1 MGRYPHRHPPV
12 IATRPITR
20 TPVMHLLRD
29 LFAAGVAAAPVA
41 ALLTIALHGRTTL
54 SGLSLQWA
62 TTFAVLTLTTV
73 AWAILV
79 RAWNRHGTVHPATIL
94 SVIPGI
100 WRGLVPATFIATVTT
115 VATYASDDLF
125 HALAHEPRLAG
136 TLLPVT
142 ILIAGAAPWW
152 VDRRARLDRAAADR
166 ARDLATVASL
176 VATGIA
182 TAGAWHVVATDDL
195 IRYWSVADAW
205 RAGLGWSVT
214 GGVPGSGDY
223 YLVELPIYP
232 LLAEGAFRVLG
243 HTYAALRTPAIV
255 VTAFLPFA
263 TWAAA
268 RGVGAGRTWAVA
280 IALMMATIPHART
293 YVFGAAQPDG
303 TFATFLTAFVALGAR
318 AAPALRG
325 DGTLSIRLAV
335 ATGIAAAASLLTRP
349 EGMVYV
355 GGIVIGA
362 LATARPK
369 RWSISTWR
377 GLLLGGAVVAVPA
390 AAFSAIML
398 RDLGIVWPGGWAN
411 IASVTHAW
419 PNFDSIVRNNL
430 PWYAETIGLPREA
443 GVPIG
448 AATLVVILA
457 GMAILARRMPALVGI
472 PLATALGTTV
482 IFLTP
487 ATIAADNISPI
498 TFYRHAAVAYP
509 CVAVALAALGPRAGR
524 AVAPIQMAALTVA
537 LAIFAGNTYA
547 LAVATERDHDQLLTI
562 YPPEPVVTALGLWR
576 IAPTLPTLPMM
587 PGPRN
592 GSSVDPSFDYLGFR
606 KALFESVRTVD
617 QHIEDDGRAWALAI
631 AIFGATGLAATATDT
646 RRSRQR
652 G

>member
-1 MGRYPHRHPPV
+1 M
-12 IATRPITR
+12 IATRPA
-20 TPVMHLLRD
+20 TPPPLVSILRD
-29 LFAAGVAAAPVA
+29 LIVAGVAAAPIA

-54 SGLSLQWA
+54 RGLSLQWA
-62 TTFAVLTLTTV
+62 TNFAVITLVTV
-73 AWAILV
+73 AWAILA
-79 RAWNRHGTVHPATIL
+79 RAWNRHGTVRPATVL
-94 SVIPGI
+94 GVIPGI
-100 WRGLVPATFIATVTT
+100 WRGILPAATVAAVAT

-136 TLLPVT
+136 TLLPGT
-142 ILIAGAAPWW
+142 ILLAGAAPWW
-152 VDRRARLDRAAADR
+152 VDRRARLDRAASDR

-176 VATGIA
+176 LATGIA

-223 YLVELPIYP
+223 YLVELPLYP
-232 LLAEGAFRVLG
+232 LLAEGAFRLLG

-255 VTAFLPFA
+255 VTAFLPLA

-268 RGVGAGRTWAVA
+268 RGVGAGRTWSVAV
-280 IALMMATIPHART
+280 ALMMATIPHART
-293 YVFGAAQPDG
+293 YAFGAAQPDG

-318 AAPALRG
+318 VAPALRG
-325 DGTLSIRLAV
+325 EGTLSIRLAI
-335 ATGIAAAASLLTRP
+335 ATGLAGAAALLTRP

-369 RWSISTWR
+369 RWPISTWR

-398 RDLGIVWPGGWAN
+398 RDLGIAWPGGWAN

-419 PNFDSIVRNNL
+419 PNLDSIVRNNL

-448 AATLVVILA
+448 TVTLVIILA
-457 GMAILARRMPALVGI
+457 GMAILARRMPTLVGI
-472 PLATALGTTV
+472 PLATTLGTAV

-487 ATIAADNISPI
+487 ATVAADNISPI

-537 LAIFAGNTYA
+537 LTIFAGNVYA

-576 IAPTLPTLPMM
+576 IAPPLPTLPMV
-587 PGPRN
+587 PGPGN

-606 KALFESVRTVD
+606 KALFESVRSVD

-631 AIFGATGLAATATDT
+631 TILGATALTVTATDA
-646 RRSRQR
+646 RRTRQR

>member
-1 MGRYPHRHPPV
+1 M
-12 IATRPITR
+12 IATRPT
-20 TPVMHLLRD
+20 TSTALGSLPRD
-29 LFAAGVAAAPVA
+29 LIVVGVAAAPIA

-54 SGLSLQWA
+54 GGLSLRWA
-62 TTFAVLTLTTV
+62 ATFAVIALITV
-73 AWAILV
+73 AWAILA
-79 RAWNRHGTVHPATIL
+79 RAWNRHGTVRPAIVL

-100 WRGLVPATFIATVTT
+100 WRGLVPATVVAAVATI
-115 VATYASDDLF
+115 ATYASDDLF

-136 TLLPVT
+136 TLLPGT
-142 ILIAGAAPWW
+142 ILLAGAAPWW
-152 VDRRARLDRAAADR
+152 VDRRARLDRVAADR
-166 ARDLATVASL
+166 ARDLATIASL
-176 VATGIA
+176 LATGIA

-223 YLVELPIYP
+223 YLVELPLYP
-232 LLAEGAFRVLG
+232 LLAEGAFRLLG
-243 HTYAALRTPAIV
+243 HTYGALRTPAIV
-255 VTAFLPFA
+255 VTAFLPVA

-280 IALMMATIPHART
+280 VAIMMATIPHART

-318 AAPALRG
+318 VAPALRG
-325 DGTLSIRLAV
+325 EGTLSIRLAV
-335 ATGIAAAASLLTRP
+335 ATGVAGAASLLTRP

-362 LATARPK
+362 LATARPR
-369 RWSISTWR
+369 RWSAATWR
-377 GLLLGGAVVAVPA
+377 ALLLGGAVVVAPT

-398 RDLGIVWPGGWAN
+398 RDLGIAWPGGWAN

-419 PNFDSIVRNNL
+419 PNLDSIIRNNL

-448 AATLVVILA
+448 TATLLVILA

-509 CVAVALAALGPRAGR
+509 CIAVALAALGPRAGR
-524 AVAPIQMAALTVA
+524 TVAPIQIVA
-537 LAIFAGNTYA
+537 LAIALAIFGGNVYA

-562 YPPEPVVTALGLWR
+562 YPPEPVVTTLGLWR
-576 IAPTLPTLPMM
+576 IAPTLPVLPMV
-587 PGPRN
+587 PGPGN
-592 GSSVDPSFDYLGFR
+592 GSSVDPGFDYLGFR
-606 KALFESVRTVD
+606 KGLFESVRSVD

-631 AIFGATGLAATATDT
+631 GMFGATALAATATDA
-646 RRSRQR
+646 RQKVR
-652 G
+652 